1 MLIIVISGSHL
12 GHEGVDDK
20 AGPGSRDVEVVL
32 VADLDDGHAAAGGA
46 EADLARLAGQQPLV
60 QRGGGLAGH
69 LHPPHGVEELVL
81 HAHVRVA
88 VLDLEPL
95 PVLGEGKQGCNRA
108 TARLL
113 CWSLIYHLL
122 PSYLTSTIRYLLQM
136 SLSSS
141 FLSYC

>member
-1 MLIIVISGSHL
+1 MRVDSSIHKGASYL
-12 GHEGVDDK
+12 GDEGVDHK
-20 AGPGSRDVEVVL
+20 AGPGRGHVEVVL
-32 VADLDDGHAAAGGA
+32 VAHLDDCHTAARGA

-95 PVLGEGKQGCNRA
+95 PVLGEGKQGCNSRA
-108 TARLL
+108 VIVLV
-113 CWSLIYHLL
+113 YL
-122 PSYLTSTIRYLLQM
+122 PSTSAVR
-136 SLSSS
+136 
-141 FLSYC
+141 

>member
-1 MLIIVISGSHL
+1 MRVDRSICKGASYL
-12 GHEGVDDK
+12 GDERVDHE
-20 AGPGSRDVEVVL
+20 AGPGRGHVEVVL

-108 TARLL
+108 AARLL
-113 CWSLIYHLL
+113 CWSVYHLL
-122 PSYLTSTIRYLLQM
+122 PS
-136 SLSSS
+136 
-141 FLSYC
+141 